1 MPDLSVVFYVLL
13 FIYGIVIGSFV
24 NVLIYRLPK
33 HEDFVKIRSHCM
45 NCGYQLRWFDLI
57 PIVSWVIY
65 GGKCRKCG
73 QKISAQYPLIEA
85 LNGILYVLVGLVYGI
100 SIDTVLLCLASSI
113 LVAISVID
121 FRTMII
127 PPGLNIAIGVIGIIR
142 MIFDLKNFTTY
153 LVGFAAVSGFLLILY
168 MISKGR
174 WIGGGDIKLMA
185 ATGLLIGW
193 KLNIL
198 AFFLGCIYGSV
209 IHIIRMKISGKGH
222 VLALGPYLAA
232 GVMTAVLVG
241 KEIIDWYFG
250 MLG

>member
-1 MPDLSVVFYVLL
+1 MPDLSVVFYILL

-33 HEDFVKIRSHCM
+33 HEDFVRIRSHCM

-127 PPGLNIAIGVIGIIR
+127 PPGLNIAIGVLGIIR